1 MSAHDRY
8 PPPQKAE
15 LVTFWTREGQTVMS
29 IVAGGKVQDFEIPL
43 HVLEGAGRRALETL
57 LAAAR
62 NGMKN

>member
-29 IVAGGKVQDFEIPL
+29 VVAAGKVQDFEIPL
-43 HVLEGAGRRALETL
+43 HVMEGAGRRALETL
-57 LAAAR
+57 LKACGDKR
-62 NGMKN
+62 